1 MKKYIWQILLF
12 IVLAVILFSC
22 SVSHLHKSGTY
33 RIKSLRAD
41 TATFYRLEG
50 NYLMDTKNLK
60 IGQKIYLK
68 RVYDST
74 LATVIRIK

>member
-33 RIKSLRAD
+33 RIKSLQAD

-50 NYLMDTKNLK
+50 NYLIDTTGLK

-74 LATVIRIK
+74 LATVIRTY